1 MFEKIDDSSP
11 IDNFNDLPPPQPQ
24 SQPQPSP
31 TPHFYYQ
38 EPPPIQFTND
48 NSKNL
53 YISLFIA
60 FIIGFF
66 MGKTLQP
73 IIIKSG

>member
-1 MFEKIDDSSP
+1 MFEKIDDSTP
-11 IDNFNDLPPPQPQ
+11 VEAEEHPQFTERYYEPPMPPPQRMY
-24 SQPQPSP
+24 SS
-31 TPHFYYQ
+31 YQ
-38 EPPPIQFTND
+38 MNDLND
-48 NSKNL
+48 NKNI

-73 IIIKSG
+73 IIIKSS